1 MNDFDD
7 FRRRV
12 RQTDDYT
19 KHRRA
24 FLAAL
29 IFAFFGIVGGGAAF
43 GPVKAILALGIGGAG
58 ASSIACGLYA
68 IRGGKSGI
76 TSATAGSESRYWSN
90 AELEQMSHREREHH
104 AQLTGFHSIVIGLF
118 LLGVA
123 VTAATQ

>member
-1 MNDFDD
+1 MSRRRPIVRHVLGRLPPPCSTAVCRTKPTTGLPVARVGCRVEVMNDFDD

-68 IRGGKSGI
+68 IR
-76 TSATAGSESRYWSN
+76 
-90 AELEQMSHREREHH
+90 
-104 AQLTGFHSIVIGLF
+104 
-118 LLGVA
+118 
-123 VTAATQ
+123 